1 MLIFLSGFTPLFLK
15 PEKARDFWCSGEI
28 IQIDAQITF
37 YINPLF
43 GLRRLSFDEVKDRGS
58 VIRRVS
64 YHETLEKHKP
74 MLFLEEPEYIMPY
87 RCVISGRFEGYVKRY
102 ASYGDKEELRFS
114 QMNGSFL
121 YIRNYDDAYHPLN
134 IGKILPSLILHDGII
149 NCVIT
154 FI

>member
-1 MLIFLSGFTPLFLK
+1 MLILLSGFTPLFLK
-15 PEKARDFWCSGEI
+15 PEKARDYWCPGEI

-58 VIRRVS
+58 VIRGVG
-64 YHETLEKHKP
+64 YHETLEKDKP
-74 MLFLEEPEYIMPY
+74 MLFLEEPEYLMPY
-87 RCVISGRFEGYVKRY
+87 KCVISGRFEG
-102 ASYGDKEELRFS
+102 SYDGDKKERLYFS
-114 QMNGSFL
+114 RMNESVR
-121 YIRNYDDAYHPLN
+121 YIRKYYYVYHALN